1 MKIDLAGKTALVTG
15 ASRGI
20 GKSVCEKLAENGA
33 KVIAVARSRD
43 QLEGLLAT
51 LEDPKRHSIIALD
64 LAKRE
69 NTKKLKLQVDKLG
82 LSPDIVVNNLG
93 GNLGIVDPL
102 SNYEDYEE
110 VMYLNLGV
118 AIQLNKEFIPSM
130 IGRKYGRICH
140 ISSISALEN
149 QGPPQYCAAKAALNS
164 YIRSLGRYVSKD
176 NVILTGVMPGA
187 IYTEDG
193 YWDEVIK
200 NRPEHAGKFLK
211 DRMAIGR
218 FGNPAEISS
227 LVAFLVSENSSF
239 MVGSV
244 VLADGGQGR
253 TFQQ

>member
-1 MKIDLAGKTALVTG
+1 MKIDLAGKTALVTA

-33 KVIAVARSRD
+33 KVIAVARSLD

-51 LEDPKRHSIIALD
+51 LEDPKRHSIIVLD

-69 NTKKLKLQVDKLG
+69 NTKELKLQVDKLG

-102 SNYEDYEE
+102 SSYEDYEE
-110 VMYLNLGV
+110 VMFFNLGV
-118 AIQLNKEFIPSM
+118 AIQINKEFIPSM
-130 IGRKYGRICH
+130 LERKYGRICH

-149 QGPPQYCAAKAALNS
+149 QGPPQYCAAKAALNA